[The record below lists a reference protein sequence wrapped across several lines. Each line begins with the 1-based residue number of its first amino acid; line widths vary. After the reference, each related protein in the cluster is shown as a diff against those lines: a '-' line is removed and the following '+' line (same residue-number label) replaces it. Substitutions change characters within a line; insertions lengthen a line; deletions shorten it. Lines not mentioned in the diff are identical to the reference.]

1 MRRERGAILSQNKRC
16 VRNTNNPTSS
26 GTPPSQELIG
36 NIAGVD
42 ALIEQTLTVTKEVI
56 EMARDKR
63 LYHA

>member
-1 MRRERGAILSQNKRC
+1 M
-16 VRNTNNPTSS
+16 NNPTSS